1 MVLNSCHHQDKT
13 CIYKTPSIAIVLI
26 SNSNTENIMDIKK
39 RVFIALLLGSVL
51 TVYSQSKPTHEIF
64 DALLKKHVSTNG
76 KVNYKGFI
84 KDSVDL
90 NRYLN
95 LLSKT
100 PPDEKTWTNQEQMA
114 YWINAYNAFTI
125 KLIIKYYPIKSIK
138 DIGSSIQIPF
148 VNTPWDIKF
157 ITIGNEKLDLNSI
170 EHGKLRKEFDDP
182 RIHMALVCASKSCP
196 ILLNEAYSSR
206 QLDEQLTRQ
215 TKAFLADSFR
225 NKIFPDKPQLS
236 SIFNWYGMDFTKNGG
251 SVSSFV
257 NTYSSV
263 KIKPKAKITYLDY
276 DWGLNE

>member
-1 MVLNSCHHQDKT
+1 MKKGL
-13 CIYKTPSIAIVLI
+13 IVAFMIL
-26 SNSNTENIMDIKK
+26 SS
-39 RVFIALLLGSVL
+39 L
-51 TVYSQSKPTHEIF
+51 TIHAQVSPTHELF
-64 DALLKKHVSTNG
+64 DDLLKKHVSLAG

-84 KDSVDL
+84 KDSVAL
-90 NRYLN
+90 NRYLSI
-95 LLSKT
+95 LSKT
-100 PPDEKTWTNQEQMA
+100 PPNTKTWTEQEQVA

-125 KLIIKYYPIKSIK
+125 KLIMTYYPIKSIK

-170 EHGKLRKEFDDP
+170 EHKKLRKEFDDP

-196 ILLNEAYSSR
+196 ILLNEAYDPK
-206 QLDEQLTRQ
+206 QLDQQLTRQ

-225 NKIFPDKPQLS
+225 NKITPDKPELS
-236 SIFNWYGMDFTKNGG
+236 SIFNWYGMDFSKNGG
-251 SVSSFV
+251 SVTSFI

-263 KIKPKAKITYLDY
+263 KIKPKAKISYLDY